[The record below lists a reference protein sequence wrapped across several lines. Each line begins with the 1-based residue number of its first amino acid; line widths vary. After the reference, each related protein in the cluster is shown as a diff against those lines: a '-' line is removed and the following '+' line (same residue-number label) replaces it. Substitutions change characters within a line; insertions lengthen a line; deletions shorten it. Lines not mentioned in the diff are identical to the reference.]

1 MEAVEYFKEKSRM
14 TKKCIKI
21 SCADCPLCLSN
32 NGKHMPCRLFE
43 REFPEETVAIVE
55 RWSREHPLKTYS
67 QDFLEKFPNATKD
80 INGIPIACKKS
91 IYGVRCDHNCPDC
104 WNEPMEET

>member
-32 NGKHMPCRLFE
+32 NGKHMPCRQFE

-55 RWSREHPLKTYS
+55 KWSKEHSPKTYS
-67 QDFLEKFPNATKD
+67 QDFLEKFPNASKAS
-80 INGIPIACKKS
+80 NGLPIACKRLVYGGEC
-91 IYGVRCDHNCPDC
+91 IYNCPGC
-104 WNEPMEET
+104 WNAPMEET